1 MSSRASPSPHHQ
13 QAGQQVGGVGVCV
26 FGGGGQGVFEWVGIG
41 MRSRGMVCCRTTL
54 FTSRVC
60 VPC

>member
-26 FGGGGQGVFEWVGIG
+26 FGGGV
-41 MRSRGMVCCRTTL
+41 
-54 FTSRVC
+54 RVC
-60 VPC
+60 LSGLGSG